1 MDKLF
6 KMMERGE
13 TPTFIE
19 VLAALNEV
27 SDIDWD
33 RVEASLLTF
42 PDVLTTC
49 KVSNTPKTCDSESCA
64 VCG

>member
-13 TPTFIE
+13 MPTFAD
-19 VLAALNEV
+19 VLGALNDV

-33 RVEASLLTF
+33 KVEASELTF
-42 PDVLTTC
+42 PDVLSICRTT
-49 KVSNTPKTCDSESCA
+49 NTPKTCDSEFCE
-64 VCG
+64 VC